1 MLINKLKHHVALL
14 LVLLTFSV
22 SVTAQQP
29 VGDQYK
35 QNMLSTLRAL
45 QLKYPGLG
53 MQPVADNGSEK
64 IFMSQNGRYVI
75 AGQIRDLWDGTAETT
90 QLPQTLQ
97 TLPKQVKGDDYYLT
111 FGTGPVTLEVYV
123 TFSCIGC
130 ADTLNALF
138 TTESLEKFTLKVLP
152 LSNNPTDKV
161 LVNQMYCKD
170 DPSVYFKRVFIQRD
184 IRGLTNEDCKD
195 VQSVMNN
202 ALAGALDIRG
212 LPLTYNREVNV
223 AILGIPTAFL

>member
-1 MLINKLKHHVALL
+1 MLINQLKHHVALL

-22 SVTAQQP
+22 GVAAQQP
-29 VGDQYK
+29 VGDEYK

-53 MQPVADNGSEK
+53 MQPVADNGVEK

-75 AGQIRDLWDGTAETT
+75 TGQIRDLWNGTTETV
-90 QLPQTLQ
+90 QIPQTLK
-97 TLPKQVKGDDYYLT
+97 TLPQQVNSDDYYLT
-111 FGTGPVTLEVYV
+111 FGTGPVTLEVYIS
-123 TFSCIGC
+123 FSCVGC
-130 ADTLNALF
+130 SDTLNALF
-138 TTESLEKFTLKVLP
+138 TTANLEKYTLKILP

-170 DPSVYFKRVFIQRD
+170 DPTVYFKRVFIQRD

-195 VQSVMNN
+195 VQSAMNN
-202 ALAGALDIRG
+202 ALASALEIRG
-212 LPLTYNREVNV
+212 LPLTYNREINA
-223 AILGIPTAFL
+223 AILGIPTSYL